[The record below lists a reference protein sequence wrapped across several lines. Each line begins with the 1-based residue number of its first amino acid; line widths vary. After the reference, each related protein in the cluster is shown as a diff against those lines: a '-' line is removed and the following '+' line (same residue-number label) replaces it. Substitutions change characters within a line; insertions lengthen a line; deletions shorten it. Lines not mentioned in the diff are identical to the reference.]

1 MLHLGQPE
9 DLLDAQLA
17 VQLSFYLLLAQ
28 AGVPILVQQ
37 ALRGRHQRPAQHSI
51 CGSDLQAWR

>member
-1 MLHLGQPE
+1 MLHLGQPK

-17 VQLSFYLLLAQ
+17 VQLSFYLLLTH

-37 ALRGRHQRPAQHSI
+37 ALCSRHQRSAQDVV
-51 CGSDLQAWR
+51 CALDLHI